1 MVCVEFVFVFVSF
14 LMFFVYLLVVSLS
27 VRQPV
32 TLVIYDIRDDRLR
45 FRVARFLRGLG
56 LSRIQKSAFV
66 GVLSGGLRSE
76 LEAGLRRILFGKSM
90 YNVQIY
96 TLTPAAYDNRVILSE
111 GYVVEEEEPDFLI

>member
-1 MVCVEFVFVFVSF
+1 M
-14 LMFFVYLLVVSLS
+14 
-27 VRQPV
+27 
-32 TLVIYDIRDDRLR
+32 VIYDIRDDRLR